1 MLGSAMA
8 VSLLLSSPGFAWG
21 GHHGHGHHGRDYHHH
36 RHYDHAPRYYPEY
49 RPRYNYNY
57 YQHDHYYTGGSDY
70 AYGDRRHHDGHSP
83 LGIILG
89 GVVGGFL
96 GSELSYGD
104 PFATGAGA
112 IAGGVIGHE
121 FGD

>member
-1 MLGSAMA
+1 MVMGIMA
-8 VSLLLSSPGFAWG
+8 VITTITATIIMLRVIIRRTAPGIITIITG
-21 GHHGHGHHGRDYHHH
+21 IINTM
-36 RHYDHAPRYYPEY
+36 PEVMVY
-49 RPRYNYNY
+49 
-57 YQHDHYYTGGSDY
+57 
-70 AYGDRRHHDGHSP
+70 RRHHDGHSP

-121 FGD
+121 LDD

>member
-1 MLGSAMA
+1 MKNFMLGSAMA
-8 VSLLLSSPGFAWG
+8 VSLLLSSPGFAGG
-21 GHHGHGHHGRDYHHH
+21 GHHGHWHHGRNYHHH
-36 RHYDHAPRYYPEY
+36 RHYHHAPRYHPEY

-57 YQHDHYYTGGSDY
+57 QQRNHYHAGG
-70 AYGDRRHHDGHSP
+70 YGYRRHYDGHSP
-83 LGIILG
+83 FGIILG

-112 IAGGVIGHE
+112 IAGSVIGHE
-121 FGD
+121 LDD